1 MIMEAAK
8 SKSQSA
14 GGRPEMQGGAAES
27 KAATGRGPSCSGE
40 HMHGRGRRGG
50 GGGGRRVSVFVL
62 FRPSTNWIRRTHL
75 RTVICFPQSPQ
86 I

>member
-40 HMHGRGRRGG
+40 HMHGRGRR
-50 GGGGRRVSVFVL
+50 VSVFVL